1 MKRAGYK
8 VINIPLRASW
18 VVRCSTCGAVGP
30 GDPLRGGRHLL
41 EVSIG
46 SAELN
51 QCLWVTRVIEEFHG
65 RQELA
70 TVLTELVLRAGLILH
85 WLWRRNILGWGAG
98 RILLPHLTI
107 NRAGLALA
115 RHSGGL
121 VRVGWLRYSI
131 MYSLHVVTKVPMTRE
146 SISRDG
152 SVTVLCGAEEWFF
165 AVSVHGMGLALMAKK
180 AGG

>member
-1 MKRAGYK
+1 MKRTGYK
-8 VINIPLRASW
+8 VTNIPLCASG

-30 GDPLRGGRHLL
+30 GDLCRGCCHLL
-41 EVSIG
+41 EISIG

-51 QCLWVTRVIEEFHG
+51 QCLRITGVIEEFHG
-65 RQELA
+65 RQKLA
-70 TVLTELVLRAGLILH
+70 TVLTELIFRAGLILH
-85 WLWRRNILGWGAG
+85 WLWRRHILGRGAG

-152 SVTVLCGAEEWFF
+152 SITALCGAEEWFF
-165 AVSVHGMGLALMAKK
+165 AMSVHGMGLALMAKK